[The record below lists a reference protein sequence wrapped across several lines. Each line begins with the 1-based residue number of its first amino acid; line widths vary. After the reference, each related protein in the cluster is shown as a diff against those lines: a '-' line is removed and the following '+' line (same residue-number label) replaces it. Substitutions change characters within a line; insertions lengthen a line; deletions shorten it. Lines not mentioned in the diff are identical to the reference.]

1 MQKKNVVYNLIVSFS
16 TQIITLALGLII
28 PRLVLLAWGSEYN
41 GLISSVTN
49 IMRYLALL
57 EAGFNTATIQALYK
71 TLGENDNEQ
80 TSVVVRTSQHYYHK
94 ISLIYGALVIVVA
107 LLYPLIVSTSIPYYE
122 VFLIIT
128 LQGMTGVINFAFR
141 ASYQQLL
148 NAQGKYYIISLISLL
163 TTILTYI
170 AKIISV
176 TVFHNV
182 LIMQAM
188 GVIVM
193 MVQVTVYSIY
203 FKNNYGWINKNA
215 IIDKTILKN
224 RQYYFIQQ
232 IAGLIFNSTDTFVL
246 SIFCGLKVASV
257 YAVYNLVYSA
267 LTSMISLVRGSTNFV
282 LGQSFYKGRSIF
294 EKIYD
299 TYTAMQTALGSILSS
314 TCIVLI
320 LCFIRLYTNGVTDID
335 YIDFITAFL
344 FSFNLILECS
354 RGTSLASANIAGKA
368 PQTTW
373 RYVLE
378 ASINLSASLILVQF
392 IGLRGVLIGT
402 SIAGIYRTTDSI
414 IYTNRHVLN
423 RSAFKELSL
432 VALHFLIF
440 IVIAGLSRTLVQ
452 IDAHSYPELILYAI
466 IITIVISGIYGTLF
480 YFMNKNSIKYF
491 VSILK
496 KRDS

>member
-1 MQKKNVVYNLIVSFS
+1 MHKKNVIYNLIVSFL
-16 TQIITLALGLII
+16 TQIITLGLGLII
-28 PRLVLLAWGSEYN
+28 PRLILLTWGSEYN

-94 ISLIYGALVIVVA
+94 ISVAYGALVIVVA
-107 LLYPLIVSTSIPYYE
+107 LLYPLLVKTSISFFE

-148 NAQGKYYIISLISLL
+148 NAQGKYYVISLITLL

-188 GVIVM
+188 SVIVM
-193 MVQVTVYSIY
+193 IVQVTVYSIY
-203 FKNNYGWINKNA
+203 FKKNYGWINKNA
-215 IIDKTILKN
+215 VIDKKILKN
-224 RQYYFIQQ
+224 RQYYLIQQ
-232 IAGLIFNSTDTFVL
+232 MAGLVFNSTDTFVL
-246 SIFCGLKVASV
+246 SVFCGLKVASV

-267 LTSMISLVRGSTNFV
+267 LASMISLVRGSTNFV
-282 LGQSFYKGRSIF
+282 LGQSFYKGKSIF

-299 TYTAMQTALGSILSS
+299 TYTGMQTALGSILSS

-320 LCFIRLYTNGVTDID
+320 LGFIKLYTKGVTDID
-335 YIDFITAFL
+335 YIDFVAAFL

-354 RGTSLASANIAGKA
+354 RGASLASANIAGKA

-378 ASINLSASLILVQF
+378 ASINLSVSLILVQF

-414 IYTNRHVLN
+414 LYTNRYVLN
-423 RSAFKELSL
+423 RSAFREFSL
-432 VALHFLIF
+432 VILHFSIF
-440 IVIAGLSRTLVQ
+440 IIIAGLSRTMFI
-452 IDAHSYPELILYAI
+452 IDTDSYLGLILYAI
-466 IITIVISGIYGTLF
+466 IVMIVITGIYGVLF
-480 YFMNKNSIKYF
+480 YFANKNSVKYF

-496 KRDS
+496 KRDL